1 MKKSHWIGLTAVFL
15 LALAVLAP
23 SRSAQSASLPTP
35 PAVAHPP
42 ATPAQPQPGL
52 FDRSTPIAAQPANPV
67 HSLHTATDIYSEFL
81 KYRDDP
87 SPDAPAFAKMAMD
100 MCAIFFSPDTRD
112 SFSKPGNIPGN
123 GANSR
128 LLLDRCRGFLQL
140 SSAEWPKVYQALEA
154 AAIKRGGP
162 ASLLTRASAL
172 GYDTARINLELA
184 DMIRQGNQAG
194 LEVFAFNV
202 TPEQLTYLLHDGT
215 KGISTIEAT
224 EMRHLALAYALCDAG
239 LPCAQGS
246 YMHAVKC
253 YTGELMRL
261 GGINTTSSCN
271 NKPDPL
277 PLYSFWGASMNDLPP
292 AQQQLILHWRKQY
305 SHAINNRD
313 PSLFTGNGRSG
324 VLPKP

>member
-1 MKKSHWIGLTAVFL
+1 MLV
-15 LALAVLAP
+15 P
-23 SRSAQSASLPTP
+23 SQSAQSISLSAPPTAANP
-35 PAVAHPP
+35 SAVPV
-42 ATPAQPQPGL
+42 QPQAGL
-52 FDRSTPIAAQPANPV
+52 FDRSTPIAARPTNPV
-67 HSLHTATDIYSEFL
+67 HGLHTATDIYSEFL

-87 SPDAPAFAKMAMD
+87 GPDAPAFAKMAMD
-100 MCAIFFSPDTRD
+100 MCAIFYSPDTRD

-128 LLLDRCRGFLQL
+128 LLLDRCRGFLNL
-140 SSAEWPKVYQALEA
+140 SSTEWPKVYQELAA

-162 ASLLTRASAL
+162 ASLMMRANAL
-172 GYDTARINLELA
+172 GYDTARINLELM
-184 DMIRQGNQAG
+184 DMIKQGNRAG

-224 EMRHLALAYALCDAG
+224 EMRHIALAYALCDAG
-239 LPCAQGS
+239 LPCGQGS

-253 YTGELMRL
+253 YTGELMNS
-261 GGINTTSSCN
+261 GGINTTSRCN

-292 AQQQLILHWRKQY
+292 AQQQLILHWREQY
-305 SHAINNRD
+305 SHAISNRD
-313 PSLFTGNGRSG
+313 PSLFTDDGRSK
-324 VLPKP
+324 VLPKPLALQQDGA